1 MDDVK
6 LAEVQCLTL
15 DTRLAKKVRKLEGGF
30 MSYDSIVNT
39 PPDDPLDIVEELILA
54 DGIVK
59 NDLNDISFVED
70 SLYLRA
76 AKEIQKLRRIVGIV
90 EN

>member
-1 MDDVK
+1 
-6 LAEVQCLTL
+6 
-15 DTRLAKKVRKLEGGF
+15 

-59 NDLNDISFVED
+59 NDLDDISFVED

>member
-15 DTRLAKKVRKLEGGF
+15 DTRLAKKVRKLEGDS

>member
-1 MDDVK
+1 
-6 LAEVQCLTL
+6 
-15 DTRLAKKVRKLEGGF
+15 